1 MSIQGFPSSQ
11 KVPLGTGITNNFATV
26 VPTDPYRNSLDV
38 TKSAFRVGSAT
49 IPRTAGAATGIITV
63 DGQNLFWVADTSTP
77 ARAGDFVRF
86 ETGVAQYIEI
96 PIVKVETNRFLL
108 SINSG
113 LLPSSSDTFY
123 ILRYATP
130 QIDSSGNASVT
141 VAPSPIAFIKNGS
154 NQQVIED
161 TATPANSRPLPTKVL
176 NNSGNAVDF
185 ATEATLG
192 FVNINTENSA
202 IYLGEAASG
211 VNPFKVTSTQLD
223 NLLSTTNSTTT
234 NLGSNGVFTGTG
246 VDALQYGMVQIFVRA
261 SHDSSALGLVFQAS
275 HDNTNWYDTDAY
287 NYLANSV
294 KTYSLTPP
302 ARYFRI
308 KFTNGAVAQSSFTLQ
323 TILKKQYTKPSS
335 HRVGDVVTQD
345 DDAEIVQSTIIGKTT
360 AGGGSYVDVK
370 VNPSGALTV
379 DATVTSTVGLTD
391 TQLRATPVPVLE
403 KIQKYDG
410 TVVTPYATDGGSAS
424 VGNFLQKFRDGFV
437 NAQPDLTKWDEYWVS
452 QGTGFINAGGNSAGS
467 AYMRVSMCPFTPGS
481 EYQLVSKN
489 SFNFPVR
496 FAYGLSVSQRFFGVE
511 IEASLVGADGAG
523 VVETITP
530 VADLTISGTIS
541 VTTNVATINF
551 ASAHNLNGGDRVILV
566 GNADSRM
573 NLGPAI
579 VTIVTATQIT
589 IPLTIANGT
598 YTAGGVVRTADPLI
612 YAKNAVSLLYE
623 NSTTTNA
630 SFVARRNGAK
640 FRTLTT
646 TVASTSATQPN
657 TSPYTDSFVSAG
669 DTEIIGNMEEV
680 LFSSRSSDS
689 LGTPSGSG
697 RYSQGIPDEENQYKI
712 RIRVKNLDNIT
723 IPVAKI
729 VSIAKT
735 GTTTATVTTDVAHGL
750 TTSDYVQV
758 YGVRDQTNFPNLTT
772 QTVVSSIVS
781 PTQFT
786 VIIGTATTSSSA
798 GGSVFKIQGSVTAP
812 GISSIV
818 VQSISRTNNVMTL
831 IGSGTWTGLLPGDTI
846 QLHGC
851 DATSMGLYDGSYK
864 VLRTTTTTLEVESVG
879 ANFGSINCGGAI
891 FKRTD
896 LRLAYVRIA
905 DYTRHAVEI
914 SNARGGTD
922 SAKAMT
928 VNGLVTLSS
937 TSSVTAI
944 AGLPGIVA
952 DVASAAITTTATTSA
967 ITPTAGTSYSIN
979 IPVTA
984 ATGTNQTM
992 DVGVEESDDSG
1003 TNWYRVYDF
1012 PRITTAG
1019 MYRSPQLRFRGNRIR
1034 YVQTIGGTSPSFTR
1048 TVNRMQASV
1057 PGEDLVSFVDRSIV
1071 LNTLNS
1077 TSPTYYIESKEDLN
1091 IVVRTTA
1098 QTTRAVI
1105 AVEFSDDS
1113 SNWYVGGTITTK
1125 LGYVLTKMVVGQF
1138 KFMRL
1143 RVATAGTGI
1152 TLDNISIK
1160 SNGETSLSVAPLGGR
1175 NGTENIYYDY
1185 VASPVT
1191 SASYVQL
1198 VASTIAD
1205 VNKVEIFDSSGEVI
1219 ILAVGAAASE
1229 VEQLLIFPGGNGS
1242 VDLYI
1247 PYGSRISIKAKNTT
1261 ANSGFLAINLY
1272 S

>member
-11 KVPLGTGITNNFATV
+11 KVPLGTGITSNFATV
-26 VPTDPYRNSLDV
+26 VPTDPYRNSLDI

-49 IPRTAGAATGIITV
+49 IPRTAGASTGIETV
-63 DGQNLFWVADTSTP
+63 DGQKLFWVADTATP

-86 ETGVAQYIEI
+86 ETGAAQYIEI

-113 LLPSSSDTFY
+113 ILPSASDTFY

-176 NNSGNAVDF
+176 DAAGNAVDF

-192 FVNINTENSA
+192 FVNINTEASS

-211 VNPFKVTSTQLD
+211 VNPFKVTAAQLD

-246 VDALQYGMVQIFVRA
+246 VDALHYGMVQIFVTA
-261 SHDSSALGLVFQAS
+261 SHNSAALGLVFQSS
-275 HDNTNWYDTDAY
+275 HDNITWFDTDAY
-287 NYLANSV
+287 NYIANTV

-302 ARYFRI
+302 ARYFRV
-308 KFTNGAVAQSSFTLQ
+308 KFTNGAVAQTSFTLQ

-335 HRVGDVVTQD
+335 HRVGDVVSPE

-379 DATVTSTVGLTD
+379 DATVSSTVGLTD

-437 NAQPDLTKWDEYWVS
+437 NAQPDLTKWDESWTS
-452 QGTGFINAGGNSAGS
+452 QGTGFVNAGGNSSGS
-467 AYMRVSMCPFTPGS
+467 SYMRVSMCPFTPGS
-481 EYQLVSKN
+481 EYSIVSKD

-496 FAYGLSVSQRFFGVE
+496 FAYGLSVSQRILGVE
-511 IEASLVGADGAG
+511 VEAALVGADGAG

-530 VADLTISGTIS
+530 VADAVISGTIS

-551 ASAHNLNGGDRVILV
+551 ATNHNFNGGDRVLLV

-573 NLGPAI
+573 NVGPVI
-579 VTIVTATQIT
+579 VTVVTATQIT
-589 IPLTIANGT
+589 VPLTIANGT

-623 NSTTTNA
+623 NTTTTNA

-640 FRTLTT
+640 FRSLVSS
-646 TVASTSATQPN
+646 VASSNSTQTN
-657 TSPYTDSFVSAG
+657 TSPYTDSFNSSG
-669 DTEIIGNMEEV
+669 DVEIIGNMEEV
-680 LFSSRSSDS
+680 LYSARTADS
-689 LGTPSGSG
+689 LSTPAGGG
-697 RYSQGIPDEENQYKI
+697 RYSQGIPDEESKYKI
-712 RIRVKNLDNIT
+712 RIRIKNLDSLT

-750 TTSDYVQV
+750 TAADYVQI

-772 QTVVSSIVS
+772 QTVVSSIIS

-786 VIIGTATTSSSA
+786 VVIGTATTSSSA
-798 GGSVFKIQGSVTAP
+798 GGSVFKIQGSVSAP
-812 GISSIV
+812 GVSSIV
-818 VQSISRTNNVMTL
+818 VQSISRTSNVMTL
-831 IGSGTWTGLLPGDTI
+831 IGSGTWTGLLPGDTVS
-846 QLHGC
+846 LHGC
-851 DATSMGLYDGSYK
+851 DATSMGLYDGAYK
-864 VLRTTTTTLEVESVG
+864 VLRTSTTTLEVESVG
-879 ANFGSINCGGAI
+879 ANFGSINCGGTI
-891 FKRTD
+891 IKRTD
-896 LRLAYVRIA
+896 LRLSYVRIA

-914 SNARGGTD
+914 ASARGATD
-922 SAKAMT
+922 SAKALT
-928 VNGLVTLSS
+928 INGLVTLSS
-937 TSSVTAI
+937 TSTVTSTAASPAI
-944 AGLPGIVA
+944 IA
-952 DVASAAITTTATTSA
+952 DVASASITTTTTTSA
-967 ITPTAGTSYSIN
+967 ITPTGGTSYSVN

-984 ATGTNQTM
+984 STGTNQTL
-992 DVGVEESDDSG
+992 DVGIEESDDSG

-1012 PRITTAG
+1012 PRITTTG

-1034 YVQTIGGTSPSFTR
+1034 YVQTVGGSSPSFTR
-1048 TVNRMQASV
+1048 TINRMQASTF
-1057 PGEDLVSFVDRSIV
+1057 GEDLVSFVDRSIV
-1071 LNTLNS
+1071 LTTLNS
-1077 TSPTYYIESKEDLN
+1077 VTPTYYIESKEDLN
-1091 IVVRTTA
+1091 ISVRLTA
-1098 QTTRAVI
+1098 QTNRAVL
-1105 AVEFSDDS
+1105 AVEFSDDQT
-1113 SNWYVGGTITTK
+1113 NWFVGGTITTK
-1125 LGYVLTKMVVGQF
+1125 VGYNLSKMIVGQW
-1138 KFMRL
+1138 KFMRI
-1143 RVATAGTGI
+1143 RVAIAGTGI

-1160 SNGETSLSVAPLGGR
+1160 SNGESSLSVAPLNGR
-1175 NGTENIYYDY
+1175 NGTENIFYDY
-1185 VASPVT
+1185 AFAPVT
-1191 SASYVQL
+1191 NASWVQL
-1198 VASTIAD
+1198 VASTVAD
-1205 VNKVEIFDSSGEVI
+1205 VNKIEIFDSSGELL
-1219 ILAVGAAASE
+1219 ILAVGAAGSE
-1229 VEQLLIFPGGNGS
+1229 IEQLLIFPGGNGPI
-1242 VDLYI
+1242 DLYI
-1247 PYGSRISIKAKNTT
+1247 PYGSRISIRAKSTT
-1261 ANSGFLAINLY
+1261 ANTGFLAINLY